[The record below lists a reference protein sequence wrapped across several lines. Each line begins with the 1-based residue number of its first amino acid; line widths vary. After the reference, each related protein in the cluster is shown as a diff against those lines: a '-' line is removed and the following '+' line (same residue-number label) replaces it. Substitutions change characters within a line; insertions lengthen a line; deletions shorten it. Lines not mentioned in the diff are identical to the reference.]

1 MTALKVA
8 GFLVVSI
15 VLIASLQLVAS
26 ARNADD
32 GTGVADLAAPTVP
45 PIITPTP
52 TPVPTPTPTPV
63 PTPTPTPVPTPTP
76 TPELPP
82 VLIPSIQPIQ
92 SPNPVTEV
100 SPKPTQSANE
110 TTAVDGSGGRDWAK
124 LLPEIPNGISPL
136 FLLILLPIA
145 LIIVA
150 LLVSIFRGDRGDSE
164 LYDEYD
170 SSDYDASGD
179 VSDEAGFDTGYEVN
193 SYNSRSRKYRDE
205 SGLGQNSV
213 AKRQPNYD
221 VETSQNAQEEEYGPE
236 ALWPERLTGGD
247 AKGLKSDSKK
257 RRWGDL

>member
-1 MTALKVA
+1 MTTFKVA
-8 GFLVVSI
+8 GFVLVSML
-15 VLIASLQLVAS
+15 LIASLQLVAS

-32 GTGVADLAAPTVP
+32 GTDVAALAAPTVP

-63 PTPTPTPVPTPTP
+63 PTPTPTPTT
-76 TPELPP
+76 ELPT
-82 VLIPSIQPIQ
+82 VLIPSIRPIQ
-92 SPNPVTEV
+92 SPNPITEV
-100 SPKPTQSANE
+100 SPTPTKSANV
-110 TTAVDGSGGRDWAK
+110 TTAVDGGGRDWAK

-136 FLLILLPIA
+136 FLLVLLPIA
-145 LIIVA
+145 LIIAA

-170 SSDYDASGD
+170 GSDYDAGGG
-179 VSDEAGFDTGYEVN
+179 VSDEVGFDTGYEVN
-193 SYNSRSRKYRDE
+193 QYNNRSRKYRDE
-205 SGLGQNSV
+205 SGLGQNSYT
-213 AKRQPNYD
+213 KRQLNYEVD
-221 VETSQNAQEEEYGPE
+221 TSQSAQAEDYGPE